1 MTSASDRHL
10 LDDRVRVAMTL
21 VVVVVT
27 VTLPP
32 WWSYGV
38 VATTLAIVLAA
49 SGISIQQ
56 YLKRYASVMP
66 LVLFIGVLVPF
77 SVPGEPILVVW
88 ERAGWI
94 VTDAGL
100 TRWALVTTRAFLA
113 LGWLVH
119 MSCSL
124 SPERIISALHGLR
137 VPRTLVTITWL
148 TYRYLWVL
156 LDETRRLIGAW
167 KARRIVSHQRDNLR
181 ILIGI
186 AGVLFMRAIERAER
200 VHIAMQ
206 ERGFTGEFAVVSF
219 ERLNGRNMAFTVS
232 VSVLLVGLS
241 VLAHTLA

>member
-1 MTSASDRHL
+1 MTSSSNRHS

-21 VVVVVT
+21 AAVVVT

-38 VATTLAIVLAA
+38 VAAVLATILA
-49 SGISIQQ
+49 VSDVSIRQ

-66 LVLFIGVLVPF
+66 LVLFIGALVPF

-88 ERAGWI
+88 ERAGWV

-100 TRWALVTTRAFLA
+100 TRWELVTTRSVLA

-156 LDETRRLIGAW
+156 LDETRRLTGAW

-181 ILIGI
+181 TLIGI

-206 ERGFTGEFAVVSF
+206 ERGFTGEFAVANF
-219 ERLNGRNMAFTVS
+219 ERLNGKNLAFTIS
-232 VSVLLVGLS
+232 VGALLVGLS